1 MHEHIHIYFD
11 AQSIL
16 HENNSA
22 PSNYPL
28 YLTQPVGINPHLHSP
43 QDKDFNFPPS
53 NDRDVFYCFSC
64 CVKYHFM
71 ICRIPHVIFYI
82 NSDATRF
89 VFVSEVFPIVSVYIY
104 IYFFNFPQQTYRE
117 TRNCQRHGL
126 RCSSLSKYAA
136 HCIEPSCVLA
146 HVPKISLSF
155 SIFHVILVVCLCI
168 VFIFICHLCVV
179 RDNKK
184 KPHIT
189 SCYHIR
195 GDDEML

>member
-1 MHEHIHIYFD
+1 
-11 AQSIL
+11 
-16 HENNSA
+16 
-22 PSNYPL
+22 
-28 YLTQPVGINPHLHSP
+28 
-43 QDKDFNFPPS
+43 
-53 NDRDVFYCFSC
+53 
-64 CVKYHFM
+64 M
-71 ICRIPHVIFYI
+71 ICRIPHAIFYI

-89 VFVSEVFPIVSVYIY
+89 IFVWEVFPIVSVYIY
-104 IYFFNFPQQTYRE
+104 IFLIFHKRPIYRE

-184 KPHIT
+184 TPHIT

>member
-1 MHEHIHIYFD
+1 MSF
-11 AQSIL
+11 
-16 HENNSA
+16 
-22 PSNYPL
+22 
-28 YLTQPVGINPHLHSP
+28 
-43 QDKDFNFPPS
+43 
-53 NDRDVFYCFSC
+53 
-64 CVKYHFM
+64 
-71 ICRIPHVIFYI
+71 FYI

-89 VFVSEVFPIVSVYIY
+89 VFVSEVFQLCLYIY
-104 IYFFNFPQQTYRE
+104 IYIFNFPQKTYRE

-168 VFIFICHLCVV
+168 VFIVICHLCVV

-184 KPHIT
+184 T
-189 SCYHIR
+189 
-195 GDDEML
+195 LT